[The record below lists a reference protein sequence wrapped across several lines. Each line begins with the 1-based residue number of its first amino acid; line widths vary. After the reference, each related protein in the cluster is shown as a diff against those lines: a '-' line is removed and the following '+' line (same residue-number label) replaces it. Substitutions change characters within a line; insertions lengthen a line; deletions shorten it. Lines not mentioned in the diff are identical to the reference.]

1 MSVDQHPSLARRAA
15 AILQANDTGTS
26 IKASAGLYPHQWS
39 WDAAFVSIGLSHI
52 SIERAV
58 QEMRSLFRGQWRN
71 GMLPHIVYN
80 PNVPADAYFPDAARW
95 DVRHASPDA
104 PRDVATSGI
113 VQPPVHAI
121 AIRLIC
127 DRAEPEQAREI
138 AREFYRPLLEW
149 HRYLMSARDPE
160 SSGLVTIVHPW
171 ESGMDNSPRWDAA
184 MARIQVPD
192 GELPQ
197 FERRDL
203 AHVEDAAQ
211 RPTDADYDR
220 FLWIVEVLK
229 RGGYRVDR
237 MRDVLPFRVK
247 DSFVSAILVAANE
260 SLIRIADMA
269 DGDVDDLPIIESWI
283 DRGRLGLSGQWDAG
297 QEICADLD
305 LVDGRPVSTR
315 TIATFAPLIAGQVTT
330 DTKAAL
336 VRLWNST
343 AFTGHPDLRW
353 PLPPVTSP
361 EDPGFIPTRYWRGP
375 VWPVMSWLLWWAWSR
390 IGEDVIADNLRDAS
404 LDQVATVGFSEYM
417 HPFTGEALGSDDQ
430 SWTAAVV
437 LDWLANAESG
447 IR

>member
-1 MSVDQHPSLARRAA
+1 MSVDQQHPLAMRAA

-26 IKASAGLYPHQWS
+26 IKASADLYPHQWS
-39 WDAAFVSIGLSHI
+39 WDAAFVSIGLAHI
-52 SIERAV
+52 SIDRAM
-58 QEMRSLFRGQWRN
+58 QEMRSLFRGQWQN

-80 PNVPADAYFPDAARW
+80 PDVPATAYFPDAARW
-95 DVRHASPDA
+95 DATKASPDA

-113 VQPPVHAI
+113 IQPPVHAI

-127 DRAEPEQAREI
+127 DRAEPEQARAI
-138 AREFYRPLLEW
+138 AREFYHPLLEW

-171 ESGMDNSPRWDAA
+171 ESGMDNAPRWDAPL
-184 MARIQVPD
+184 ARIQVPE
-192 GELPQ
+192 GELPP

-203 AHVEDAAQ
+203 AHVADPAQ

-220 FLWIVEVLK
+220 YLWIVEVLK

-237 MRDVLPFRVK
+237 LRDALPFRVK

-283 DRGRLGLSGQWDAG
+283 DRGRRGLAGQWDTG
-297 QEICADLD
+297 QDVCADLD
-305 LVDGRPVSTR
+305 LVDGRPISTR

-336 VRLWNST
+336 IRLWHST

-361 EDPGFIPTRYWRGP
+361 EDPGFAPTRYWRGP

-390 IGEDVIADNLRDAS
+390 IGEDVVADKLRAAA
-404 LDQVATVGFSEYM
+404 LEQVTAVGFAEYM

-437 LDWLANAESG
+437 LDWLASLESG
-447 IR
+447 TR